1 MQTPKNSPDKAPEK
15 NAERKKDFSFFY
27 DVVKLLSGNGF
38 VQVFRILLSPVISRL
53 FLPEFFGIRQNFSS
67 IANIFGA
74 ISSLRYDQSI
84 MLPKEREKAANQF
97 GVSLFFL
104 FITTP
109 ISLIT
114 VWLFRDKIADLLN
127 APKLA
132 PYLWFVPIQVFAIG
146 AFNVFKQWNARKRK
160 FLQLSMAEVT
170 REVVADGMT
179 VGFGLIDL
187 AGGSTMIISRIS
199 GQVLSMFTLGL
210 FILKEDGKYIADQ
223 LRWKKMKAG
232 MREFKKF
239 PQFNF
244 WAAFLSFLSLY
255 LPGILLS
262 AYFSPTTAGFFS
274 MGQSVLRLPVA
285 LIGNSIG
292 QVLFQRGAKSFYE
305 GKFTATVEET
315 FKRLVIF
322 GVFPMLAMMIIGE
335 ELFTVAFGSE
345 WAQAGVYSQI
355 LSLWTLMIFLAYPLI
370 NIPNILG
377 KNEASIILNTFRVVA
392 AVGSLVIG
400 GITGNIYLGLWLFT
414 ITGSITLGAFVL
426 WATTASGM
434 PVRTTLKYLLD
445 NLVISAPF
453 LALIILFQRFNPLPE
468 RTLTNLKISLPYLGL
483 IFFSI
488 LIGIVYYLIALLRD
502 PSIKEALL
510 VIIRK
515 HININ
520 KDKSLLD

>member
-1 MQTPKNSPDKAPEK
+1 MHTPKKYSGNEHQKS
-15 NAERKKDFSFFY
+15 AERKKDFSFFY

-84 MLPKEREKAANQF
+84 MLPKEREKASNQF

-104 FITTP
+104 FLTTP

-179 VGFGLIDL
+179 VGFGLVDL

-210 FILKEDGKYIADQ
+210 FILKEDGKFIIDR
-223 LRWKKMKAG
+223 LRWKEMKAG
-232 MREFKKF
+232 MREYKKF
-239 PQFNF
+239 PQFNLL
-244 WAAFLSFLSLY
+244 AAFLSSLSLY

-262 AYFSPTTAGFFS
+262 AYFSPTTAGYFA
-274 MGQSVLRLPVA
+274 MGQSVLRLPVV
-285 LIGNSIG
+285 LIGNSVG
-292 QVLFQRGAKSFYE
+292 QVFFQRGAKSYHE
-305 GKFTATVEET
+305 GKFAATVEET
-315 FKRLVIF
+315 FKRLIVF
-322 GVFPMLAMMIIGE
+322 GVFPMLVITIIGE

-355 LSLWTLMIFLAYPLI
+355 LSLWTLMIFIAYPLS
-370 NIPNILG
+370 NITNILG
-377 KNEASIILNTFRVVA
+377 KNEVSIILNIFKVA
-392 AVGSLVIG
+392 AGVGSLVIG
-400 GITGNIYLGLWLFT
+400 GITGNVYLGLWLFT
-414 ITGSITLGAFVL
+414 ITGIITYGVFIL
-426 WATTASGM
+426 WATTASGI
-434 PVRTTLKYLLD
+434 PVWTTLKYLLD
-445 NLVISAPF
+445 NLVFSAPF
-453 LALIILFQRFNPLPE
+453 LALIIIFQCFNPLPE
-468 RTLTNLKISLPYLGL
+468 RTLTNLEISLPYLGL
-483 IFFSI
+483 ILFSI
-488 LIGIVYYLIALLRD
+488 LIGIVYYLIAVLRD
-502 PSIKEALL
+502 PSIKEALQKVL
-510 VIIRK
+510 K
-515 HININ
+515 KYLN
-520 KDKSLLD
+520 KK